1 MKLPVSAFSLS
12 KNGLYLIGKKT
23 TNVDGQVTQVKM
35 FVSKEDEPDVFK
47 SILDA
52 QKS

>member
-12 KNGLYLIGKKT
+12 KNGLYLIGKQT
-23 TNVDGQVTQVKM
+23 TVVDGHATQTKM
-35 FVSKEDEPDVFK
+35 FVSKEDEPNAFEA
-47 SILDA
+47 ILKA